1 MKRLN
6 SLHCKVSRFLLKVC
20 KCIYVS
26 FPYVVHKL
34 FTPSEEHTNTLTH
47 HQHTI
52 TQTVT
57 DANLIKRCTR
67 QWTHRQTD
75 IQKKSKNQL
84 CILKVIY

>member
-20 KCIYVS
+20 KCIYVF
-26 FPYVVHKL
+26 FPCCPQP
-34 FTPSEEHTNTLTH
+34 F
-47 HQHTI
+47 HTI
-52 TQTVT
+52 RETYKHTDTTSPTYHHTVT
-57 DANLIKRCTR
+57 DAKLIKRCTR
-67 QWTHRQTD
+67 QWTDRQND